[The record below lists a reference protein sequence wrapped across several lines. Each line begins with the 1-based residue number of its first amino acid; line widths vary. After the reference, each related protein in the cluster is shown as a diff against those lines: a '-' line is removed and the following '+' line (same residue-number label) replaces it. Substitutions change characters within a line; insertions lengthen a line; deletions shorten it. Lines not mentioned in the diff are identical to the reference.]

1 MPFGIFI
8 PLLSLIKS
16 ISVRFKYSR
25 LKKKGGDMETK
36 IDFKLKGN
44 TSKEGRVGKQAKT
57 H

>member
-44 TSKEGRVGKQAKT
+44 TSKVGRVGKQAKT